1 MNSRTAP
8 GAAAVRTVTATGSG
22 TLTQGDAVDFL
33 HTLPDATARLVV
45 TSPWFTG
52 PFTPSSTDPTSPG
65 FAKWLDPFVAEIAR
79 VLRPDGSLVLELGCC
94 WAKDAPVRTVQNF
107 SAIAGLLAGG
117 DWHLLQ
123 EFYWYNPGFLDTDVA
138 WSDRRRERFDDCVS
152 TWFWLAR
159 TPDVPVD
166 VRGVRGF
173 QNHLT
178 RAYGNFLVLGDSA
191 ADDRGPGDASG
202 DPSGERERAHAER
215 FPVALPEY
223 FIRLLTRE
231 GELVVDPFA
240 GTGATA
246 LAAEATG
253 RAWACNDFSDEAT
266 GIAERRIDA
275 LRR

>member
-1 MNSRTAP
+1 MTPRTTADTAP
-8 GAAAVRTVTATGSG
+8 VRVVTSTGHG
-22 TLTQGDAVDFL
+22 TLSQGDAVAFL
-33 HTLPDATARLVV
+33 RTLPDAAARLVV

-52 PFTPSSTDPTSPG
+52 PYRASSADPTSPG
-65 FAKWLDPFVAEIAR
+65 FVTWLDPFLTEIAR
-79 VLRPDGSLVLELGCC
+79 VLRPDGSLVMELGCT

-107 SAIAGLLAGG
+107 AAVNSLLGQG

-123 EFYWYNPGFLDTDVA
+123 EFYWYNPDSLQT
-138 WSDRRRERFDDCVS
+138 REEWRTHHRVRLDDCVS
-152 TWFWLAR
+152 MWFWLSR

-166 VRGVRGF
+166 ARQVRGF

-178 RAYGNFLVLGDSA
+178 RPFGNFLTMGDSP
-191 ADDRGPGDASG
+191 ADGSCPDEIPGE
-202 DPSGERERAHAER
+202 PSPVLADR

-240 GTGATA
+240 GTGSTA

-253 RAWACNDFSDEAT
+253 RTWACNDVSDEAT

>member
-1 MNSRTAP
+1 MTPRSTP
-8 GAAAVRTVTATGSG
+8 GAAAVRTVTTTDGG
-22 TLTQGDAVDFL
+22 TLTQGDAVGFL
-33 HTLPDATARLVV
+33 RTLPDATARLVV

-52 PFTPSSTDPTSPG
+52 PFPASSTDPTSPG
-65 FAKWLDPFVAEIAR
+65 FVKWLDPFLTEIGR
-79 VLRPDGSLVLELGCC
+79 VLRPDGSLVMELGCC

-107 SAIAGLLAGG
+107 SAIGDLLAGG
-117 DWHLLQ
+117 EWHLLQ
-123 EFYWYNPGFLDTDVA
+123 EFYWYNPGFLEADVEWA
-138 WSDRRRERFDDCVS
+138 DRRRERLDDCVS
-152 TWFWLAR
+152 MWFWLAR

-178 RAYGNFLVLGDSA
+178 RAYGNFLVLGDSR
-191 ADDRGPGDASG
+191 ADDPGQDDVPGDASG
-202 DPSGERERAHAER
+202 ERALALAER

-246 LAAEATG
+246 LAAETTG